1 MASDI
6 EIQAREILYLRQR
19 LNQIMSERTGQ
30 PIERIEKDTDRD
42 TFLSA
47 DDSVAYGLIDKVLD
61 SRSQV
66 GATPTPPATPAAP
79 ATPATPITPAA
90 K

>member
-66 GATPTPPATPAAP
+66 AAPPTPPATPA
-79 ATPATPITPAA
+79 TPIAPAA